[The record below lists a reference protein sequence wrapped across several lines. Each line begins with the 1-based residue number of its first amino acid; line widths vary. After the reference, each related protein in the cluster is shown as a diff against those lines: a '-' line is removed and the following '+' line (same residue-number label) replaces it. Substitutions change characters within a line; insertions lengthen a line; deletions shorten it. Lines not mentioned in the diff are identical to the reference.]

1 MKKTIITTVLLQAA
15 LLLSATVSAQQE
27 MKLTVNN
34 IPNDKGTILIA
45 TKSGQWAKVKAKK
58 GKIETIIRNVPEGK
72 GTIYVFHDENNNK
85 ELDKNNNIPIE
96 YCAFSDYDISEKN
109 NCVSINLIYVSDM
122 IKEKQQEAK

>member
-15 LLLSATVSAQQE
+15 LLLSVTVSAQQE

-72 GTIYVFHDENNNK
+72 GTIYVFHDENDNK

-109 NCVSINLIYVSDM
+109 NCVSINLIYVPDM
-122 IKEKQQEAK
+122 IKEK

>member
-85 ELDKNNNIPIE
+85 VLDKNNNIPIE

-109 NCVSINLIYVSDM
+109 NCVSINLIYVPDM

>member
-15 LLLSATVSAQQE
+15 LLLSLTVSAQQE

-109 NCVSINLIYVSDM
+109 NCVSINLIYVLDI
-122 IKEKQQEAK
+122 IKEKQEEAK

>member
-109 NCVSINLIYVSDM
+109 NCVSINLIYVPDI
-122 IKEKQQEAK
+122 IKEKQEEAK

>member
-15 LLLSATVSAQQE
+15 LLLSVTVSAQQE

-109 NCVSINLIYVSDM
+109 NCVSINLIYVPDM

>member
-109 NCVSINLIYVSDM
+109 NCVSINLIYVPDM

>member
-15 LLLSATVSAQQE
+15 LLLSATASAQQE
-27 MKLTVNN
+27 MRLTVTN

-72 GTIYVFHDENNNK
+72 GTIYVFHDENDNK

-109 NCVSINLIYVSDM
+109 NCVSINLIYVPDM
-122 IKEKQQEAK
+122 IKEKQEEAK

>member
-15 LLLSATVSAQQE
+15 LMLSVTVSAQQE
-27 MKLTVNN
+27 MKLTVTN

-109 NCVSINLIYVSDM
+109 NSVSINLIYVPDM
-122 IKEKQQEAK
+122 IKEKQEEAK

>member
-58 GKIETIIRNVPEGK
+58 GKIETIIRNVPEGE
-72 GTIYVFHDENNNK
+72 GTIYVFHDENDNK

-109 NCVSINLIYVSDM
+109 NCVSINLIYVPDI
-122 IKEKQQEAK
+122 IKEKQEEAK

>member
-85 ELDKNNNIPIE
+85 ELDKNNNISIE

-109 NCVSINLIYVSDM
+109 NCVSINLIYVPDM

>member
-58 GKIETIIRNVPEGK
+58 GKIETIIRNVPEGE

-109 NCVSINLIYVSDM
+109 NCVSINLIYVPDI

>member
-85 ELDKNNNIPIE
+85 VLDKNNNIPIE

-109 NCVSINLIYVSDM
+109 NCVSINLIYVPDI
-122 IKEKQQEAK
+122 IKEKQEEAK

>member
-58 GKIETIIRNVPEGK
+58 GKIETIIRNVPEGE
-72 GTIYVFHDENNNK
+72 GTIYVFHDENDNK

-96 YCAFSDYDISEKN
+96 YCAFSDYDISAKN
-109 NCVSINLIYVSDM
+109 NCVSINLIYVPDI
-122 IKEKQQEAK
+122 IKEKQEEAK

>member
-1 MKKTIITTVLLQAA
+1 MKKTIITTVLLQAT

-96 YCAFSDYDISEKN
+96 YCAFSDYNISEKN
-109 NCVSINLIYVSDM
+109 NSVSINLIYVPDM
-122 IKEKQQEAK
+122 IKEKQEEAK

>member
-15 LLLSATVSAQQE
+15 LMLSVTASAQQE
-27 MKLTVNN
+27 MKLTVTN

-58 GKIETIIRNVPEGK
+58 GKIETIIPNVPEGK
-72 GTIYVFHDENNNK
+72 GTIYVFHDENDNK
-85 ELDKNNNIPIE
+85 ELDKNKNIPIE

-109 NCVSINLIYVSDM
+109 NCVSINLIYVPDM
-122 IKEKQQEAK
+122 IKEKQEEAE